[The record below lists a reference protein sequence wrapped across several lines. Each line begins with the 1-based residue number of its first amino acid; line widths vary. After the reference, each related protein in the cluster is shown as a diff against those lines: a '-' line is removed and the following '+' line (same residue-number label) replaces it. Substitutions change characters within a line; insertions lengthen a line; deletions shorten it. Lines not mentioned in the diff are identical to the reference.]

1 MDDFGDK
8 LNSLLSDPNM
18 MSRIGDMAKSLM
30 GGDSH
35 PESSEPAHNSA
46 GDFDFDL
53 DPAMLGKIASI
64 MKKSRK
70 RDDKHALLEAMRP
83 YLSEKR
89 REKLDKG
96 VKLAKLAGL
105 AEVAAEE
112 FGLGKDKEG

>member
-1 MDDFGDK
+1 MDDLGDK
-8 LNSLLSDPNM
+8 LNSLLNDPNT
-18 MSRIGDMAKSLM
+18 MSRISDMAKSLM

-35 PESSEPAHNSA
+35 SENKEPARTSA
-46 GDFDFDL
+46 KDFDFDI
-53 DPAMLGKIASI
+53 DPAMIGRIASI

-96 VKLAKLAGL
+96 VKMARLAGL

-112 FGLGKDKEG
+112 FGFGKDKEE